1 MEPLAHTLVGACLSE
16 AGLKRA
22 TPLATSTL
30 IIAAILPDIE
40 SAYYLVGP
48 DLAFA
53 HRRGW
58 THGIAALLIL
68 PGLLAWAV
76 MVFDRHVRRRYRPD
90 APPADAS
97 TILVLSVIGVASH
110 AFLDWLNNYGVRLL
124 MPFDD
129 RWFYG
134 DALFIADP
142 WLWLLLGAGVVFAW
156 TRTKRGAILTSL
168 IAVITTAVLLST
180 DAVPLGSKAAWAAG
194 VVGIFV
200 VRRFVPARHALRVA
214 QAAAV
219 VTAIYIGLMIAG
231 SRIAERRVIE
241 LARVHHWQVDRV
253 AAMPVPAQP
262 FRRQVIAVGRSEY
275 LFVTMNWTKTLDA
288 STAPERASRGTYDPV
303 VAAALDAPRM
313 QGVRRWLRFPSYQ
326 ATVRPD
332 GTHQVIVRDARF
344 AVGNRAGF
352 GVVGIVD
359 LDASLKP
366 IAVRYRP

>member
-1 MEPLAHTLVGACLSE
+1 MEPLAHTLVGACLAE
-16 AGLKRA
+16 AGLKRT
-22 TPLATSTL
+22 TPLATTTL
-30 IIAAILPDIE
+30 LIAANLPDMDG
-40 SAYYLVGP
+40 ACYAVGS

-58 THGIAALLIL
+58 THGIGAMLVL

-76 MVFDRHVRRRYRPD
+76 MAFDTHVRRRRHPD
-90 APPADAS
+90 AEPADAWA
-97 TILVLSVIGVASH
+97 ILAASVVGVLSH
-110 AFLDWLNNYGVRLL
+110 PFMDWLNNYGVRLL

-156 TRTKRGAILTSL
+156 TRTVRGAVLTSL
-168 IAVITTAVLLST
+168 VAVIATAILLLA
-180 DAVPLGSKAAWAAG
+180 DMVPPGAKIAWVAG
-194 VVGIFV
+194 VAAILSL
-200 VRRFVPARHALRVA
+200 RRFVPARHALRVA

-219 VTAIYIGLMIAG
+219 VTAVYIGLMIAG
-231 SRIAERRVIE
+231 SRIAERRVVE
-241 LARVHHWQVDRV
+241 LARAHQWKVDRV

-262 FRRQVIAVGRSEY
+262 FRRQVIAVAPSEY
-275 LFVTMNWTKTLDA
+275 LFVPMNWTKALDSA
-288 STAPERASRGTYDPV
+288 TVPTRASRGSYDPI
-303 VAAALDAPRM
+303 VAAALDAPNM

-326 ATVRPD
+326 AMTRPD

-344 AVGNRAGF
+344 SVGNQAGF